1 MNNVDILS
9 IVKVSN
15 IYATKFYTELL
26 SFLDN
31 EDDYECYQVGINT
44 RVNEDNGY
52 FSNGVSYHIV
62 ILVKDNNEWG
72 IGAMYSC
79 PQELLP
85 TNVYMPQGIGWGLIT
100 FISEPSTIDVMD
112 ENGTIHY
119 NEDFTEFIVNATC
132 NEVGNMGYS
141 DDALKANIMAIK
153 MCGWWA
159 KAGRYR
165 EAIGCDIKFGDL
177 I

>member
-1 MNNVDILS
+1 
-9 IVKVSN
+9 
-15 IYATKFYTELL
+15 
-26 SFLDN
+26 
-31 EDDYECYQVGINT
+31 
-44 RVNEDNGY
+44 
-52 FSNGVSYHIV
+52 
-62 ILVKDNNEWG
+62 
-72 IGAMYSC
+72 
-79 PQELLP
+79 
-85 TNVYMPQGIGWGLIT
+85 
-100 FISEPSTIDVMD
+100 MD